1 MRMTRSRLLTV
12 VLVATLTGC
21 QPPADQS
28 ATAAEA
34 VRAADLAWAQTFV
47 NKDLAAG
54 AAFMESTGV
63 VLPPNAPIVTG
74 GPAGYRGLVESFF
87 ALPGFAGGWQPTT
100 VVAARSGD
108 LAYSIGTY
116 ELSWNDPTGKRV
128 TDRGKY
134 ATIWRKQ
141 ADGNWKVALDMFNA
155 DAPASQ

>member
-1 MRMTRSRLLTV
+1 
-12 VLVATLTGC
+12 
-21 QPPADQS
+21 
-28 ATAAEA
+28 
-34 VRAADLAWAQTFV
+34 
-47 NKDLAAG
+47 
-54 AAFMESTGV
+54 
-63 VLPPNAPIVTG
+63 
-74 GPAGYRGLVESFF
+74 

-141 ADGNWKVALDMFNA
+141 ADGTWKVALDMFNA